1 MARPSSD
8 GGCAVSQSGY
18 VHVEVE
24 KITGETEKAFAMT
37 IAGEQHW
44 IPKSQMAD
52 PDDYEVGD
60 EEVTVS
66 LTEWIAEEKGL

>member
-1 MARPSSD
+1 MSR
-8 GGCAVSQSGY
+8 SGY

-24 KITGETEKAFAMT
+24 KITAETDKAFAMT
-37 IAGEQHW
+37 IDGEQHW

-66 LTEWIAEEKGL
+66 ISEFIAEQKGLD